1 MNLLYLSPQEFKKKQ
16 LLMLFTIT
24 LILSFLVAVNF
35 LLLFFSCNKTTR
47 RTNIKQKQ
55 PKIIIKPETTTQQ
68 AVSQLAPTGS

>member
-1 MNLLYLSPQEFKKKQ
+1 MLL
-16 LLMLFTIT
+16 TIT

-47 RTNIKQKQ
+47 RTDSVQKQ
-55 PKIIIKPETTTQQ
+55 TTIIIKPETTNQQ